1 MQSCLRHTSLQ
12 AGNEEKRLFKAWQ
25 GDVSYGRV
33 NVMNGSDNAR
43 HGNANT
49 MNGKVDVS
57 CGSDNVKQGNDNVIQ
72 GNGNVTVRSDKAML
86 RNDNAMGRNASDG
99 TELKIGHIHT
109 NLPSKISGMLPDSL
123 PAGTYALEV
132 RNRLD
137 GNKSL
142 VTGVFKTELSV
153 N

>member
-1 MQSCLRHTSLQ
+1 MQSCLRHTSVQ

-57 CGSDNVKQGNDNVIQ
+57 CGSDNVIQ

-86 RNDNAMGRNASDG
+86 RNDNAMGITNASDG
-99 TELKIGHIHT
+99 AELKIGHIHT